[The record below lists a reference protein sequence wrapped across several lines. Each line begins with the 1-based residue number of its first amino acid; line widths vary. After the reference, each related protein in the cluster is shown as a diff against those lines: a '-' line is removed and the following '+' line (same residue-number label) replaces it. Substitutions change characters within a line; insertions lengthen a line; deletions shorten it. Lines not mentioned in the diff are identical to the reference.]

1 LINKL
6 NNKYSSNQKQMNIK
20 EVLKPLGIF
29 VTSIFVLSTIS
40 WLLANVYVWI
50 CAPFTFWGW
59 LSAPLSLGSPICQ
72 FINFS
77 QYEIGKYYIAFWL
90 SAGISLLTCF
100 KK

>member
-20 EVLKPLGIF
+20 EILKPTGIF
-29 VTSIFVLSTIS
+29 VASVFTLSTIS
-40 WLLANVYVWI
+40 WLLANIYVWM

-59 LSAPLSLGSPICQ
+59 LLAPISLGSPICQ

-77 QYEIGKYYIAFWL
+77 QYEIGKYYIAFWI

>member
-1 LINKL
+1 
-6 NNKYSSNQKQMNIK
+6 MNIK

>member
-1 LINKL
+1 MKILPI
-6 NNKYSSNQKQMNIK
+6 
-20 EVLKPLGIF
+20 LKPLGIF
-29 VTSIFVLSTIS
+29 VTSMFVLSTIS

-77 QYEIGKYYIAFWL
+77 QYERLVIIIYHFGY
-90 SAGISLLTCF
+90 LLVLVF
-100 KK
+100 